1 MTGAD
6 DPLTTTA
13 EFPGDD
19 AGYAWWRHTHP
30 DGYVLAVRARHAP
43 VLHRA
48 GCAAVDRDRHPGRLR
63 AAGSRQICAAT
74 KPALRGWL
82 ASERAAAPVP
92 AGGDG
97 PGAAAADGGTAAAAL
112 LARCPTCGP

>member
-1 MTGAD
+1 VGDRDTA
-6 DPLTTTA
+6 DPLFATA

-19 AGYAWWRHTHP
+19 AGYGWWRHSHP

-48 GCAAVDRDRHPGRLR
+48 GCGAVDRDRHPGRLR

-74 KPALRGWL
+74 KPALRAWL
-82 ASERAAAPVP
+82 ARERVDAGPEAGAEPGGAP
-92 AGGDG
+92 AGS
-97 PGAAAADGGTAAAAL
+97 GAM